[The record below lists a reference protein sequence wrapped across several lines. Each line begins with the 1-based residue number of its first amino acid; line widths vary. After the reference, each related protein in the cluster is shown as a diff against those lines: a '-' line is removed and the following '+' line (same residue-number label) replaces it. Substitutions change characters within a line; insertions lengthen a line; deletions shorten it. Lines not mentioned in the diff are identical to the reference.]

1 MSDYLFL
8 DKNPTLRLDDDS
20 EAKYIER
27 IAYALSSPERIAI
40 MKNLINANKSLS
52 AISSELDIP
61 ITTVTRHIN
70 SLAEA
75 GLIVIDYQPGIKGHA
90 KYCAHAIR
98 ELNIKLAPENE
109 SSAEEQ
115 SYSVEMPIGM
125 FAHCHISA
133 PCGLLGPTQPLI
145 KYDDPKQF
153 FTPERYAAEL
163 LWFNV
168 GHISYN
174 FPTEVLYHHPCHSI
188 SFSFEVC
195 SETAYYNEKWPSD
208 LSVFVNNIEV
218 LTTTLPG
225 DFGGRR
231 GKFSPAYWSI
241 NSTQFGL
248 LKNIKIDQNGVYENN
263 ILVRK
268 DIKFDDLSIYKGN
281 AVQLRLE
288 IKKDAV
294 HRGGINIFGKNFGDY
309 NQAIVMTV
317 K

>member
-8 DKNPTLRLDDDS
+8 DKNPTLKLNNEN
-20 EAKYIER
+20 EAKYIEK

-40 MKNLINANKSLS
+40 MKNLMYSNKSLS
-52 AISSELDIP
+52 AISNELKIP

-70 SLAEA
+70 ALADA

-98 ELNIKLAPENE
+98 ELTIKLAPENDE
-109 SSAEEQ
+109 SIEDQ
-115 SYSVEMPIGM
+115 SYSIEMPIGM

-133 PCGLLGPTQPLI
+133 PCGLLGATQPLI

-153 FTPERYAAEL
+153 FIPERGSAEL
-163 LWFNV
+163 LWFNI

-174 FPTEVLYHHPCHSI
+174 FPTEPLYNHHCSSI
-188 SFSFEVC
+188 SFSFEAC

-208 LSVFVNNIEV
+208 LSIYVNNVEV

-225 DFGGRR
+225 DFGGRK

-241 NSTQFGL
+241 NSTQYGI
-248 LKNIKIDQNGVYENN
+248 LKNIEINKKGVYENN
-263 ILVRK
+263 VLVRS
-268 DIKFDDLSIYKGN
+268 DIKFDDLNLYSGN

-288 IKKDAV
+288 IKDDAV
-294 HRGGINIFGKNFGDY
+294 HRGGINLFGKNFGDY
-309 NQAIVMTV
+309 NQAIIMTV

>member
-8 DKNPTLRLDDDS
+8 DKNPTLKLNDEN
-20 EAKYIER
+20 EAKYIEK
-27 IAYALSSPERIAI
+27 IAYALSSPERVAI
-40 MKNLINANKSLS
+40 MKNLMYSNKSLS
-52 AISSELDIP
+52 AISNELNIP
-61 ITTVTRHIN
+61 ITTVTRHVN
-70 SLAEA
+70 ALADA

-98 ELNIKLAPENE
+98 ELTIKLAPENDDSVE
-109 SSAEEQ
+109 DQ
-115 SYSVEMPIGM
+115 SYSIEMPIGM

-133 PCGLLGPTQPLI
+133 PCGLLGATQPLI
-145 KYDDPKQF
+145 KYDAPKQF
-153 FTPERYAAEL
+153 FTPERGAAEL

-168 GHISYN
+168 GHISYY
-174 FPTEVLYHHPCHSI
+174 FPTEDLYHHECHSI

-195 SETAYYNEKWPSD
+195 SETAYNNEKWPSD
-208 LSVFVNNIEV
+208 LTVFENNVEI

-231 GKFSPAYWSI
+231 GKFSPTYWSI
-241 NSTQFGL
+241 NSTQFGI

-263 ILVRK
+263 VLIRK
-268 DIKFDDLSIYKGN
+268 DIRFDDLNLYGGN
-281 AVQLRLE
+281 SVQLRLE
-288 IKKDAV
+288 IKKDAA
-294 HRGGINIFGKNFGDY
+294 HKGGINIFGKNFGDY